1 MKYIRNLF
9 GKSKRVADSISET
22 LITSIEEGFQ
32 DWLDEQAEPYERD
45 FEETFDDPTDQV
57 GDTFSTHLMKY
68 YSVFSNF
75 AGRRKGSRV
84 EIFDY
89 VVDFR
94 HNKFCLSIIFR
105 KIPETPKNPVI
116 LISLRKQG
124 DKLDVKKLKAYLD
137 AGRIKSNLGW
147 KLFSSSPDGRRL
159 LKTFG
164 KDIEDWADDFRQEIE
179 EM

>member
-45 FEETFDDPTDQV
+45 FEETFDDPTDLA
-57 GDTFSTHLMKY
+57 GDTFSTYLNKY
-68 YSVFSNF
+68 YSVISNY
-75 AGRRKGSRV
+75 AGRRKGSRIEV
-84 EIFDY
+84 FDY
-89 VVDFR
+89 VVGFR
-94 HNKFCLSIIFR
+94 YNKFCLSVILR
-105 KIPETPKNPVI
+105 RIPENPEKPVI

-147 KLFSSSPDGRRL
+147 KLFSSSPEGRRL
-159 LKTFG
+159 LNTWER
-164 KDIEDWADDFRQEIE
+164 DIDDWADDFRQEIE